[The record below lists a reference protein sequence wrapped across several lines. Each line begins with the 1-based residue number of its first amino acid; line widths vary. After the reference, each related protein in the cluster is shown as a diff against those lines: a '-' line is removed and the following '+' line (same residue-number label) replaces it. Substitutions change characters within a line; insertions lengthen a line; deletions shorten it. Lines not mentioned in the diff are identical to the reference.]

1 MPPPELPCAVRELN
15 LRDPRPPQ
23 DVQAALEREF
33 MTPLRPAIVDG
44 LLEYT
49 GAADVNGATCFI
61 TLRLLAVHTPANAY
75 QLRLTFS
82 WGSLPAEAHDYHQRT
97 AGSWLDLWTR
107 ELTNGPAATPQRS
120 EAYDRLAAHAL
131 AEEARFSSAE
141 SIQAIVL
148 EAVRDGATFHTSHK
162 EGGTVISWRHGRF
175 VRQDFGESD
184 TSERFSSDPDF
195 LAFLRRFFE
204 WETQRHIPG
213 GAPTEPDRWRLI
225 ARLLQRD

>member
-15 LRDPRPPQ
+15 LRDPRPPHG
-23 DVQAALEREF
+23 VQAALEREF

-61 TLRLLAVHTPANAY
+61 TLNFLAAHTPANAY
-75 QLRLTFS
+75 HLRLTFS
-82 WGSLPAEAHDYHQRT
+82 WASLPATAHAYHQRT
-97 AGSWLDLWTR
+97 AGSWFDVWTQAFS
-107 ELTNGPAATPQRS
+107 TDAAATPQRS
-120 EAYDRLAAHAL
+120 EAYDRLSADAL
-131 AEEARFSSAE
+131 AEEARFSSAD
-141 SIQAIVL
+141 SVQAIVL
-148 EAVRDGATFHTSHK
+148 EAVRDGATFRTSHK
-162 EGGTVISWRHGRF
+162 EGGTVISWSNGRF

-213 GAPTEPDRWRLI
+213 GAPTEIDRWRLI
-225 ARLLQRD
+225 ARLLRRD